1 MFYGLT
7 RADWNSPPIPLVRHP
22 YGPFLPIKCAPGG
35 RTCLPARG
43 EKHVKRAKTMADS
56 AVRVRIAPSP
66 TGEPH
71 VGTAYIALFNYL
83 FAKKHG
89 GTFILRI
96 EDTDATRST
105 PEFEQKVLDALKWCG
120 LEWSEGPDVGG
131 PYGPYRQ
138 SDRKDIYLDY
148 VRQIE
153 NNGHGFRCF
162 CTPERLEQMREGQRA
177 AGKQPKYDGHCLSL
191 TAEEV
196 TRRVDA
202 GEPHVVRMKIPTEG
216 SCKFTDGVY
225 GDVEIPWDSVDMQV
239 LLKADGMPTYHMA
252 NVVDDYLMKITH
264 VARGEEWLAS
274 VPKHILIYQY
284 LGLTPPVF
292 MHLSLMRNADKSKLS
307 KRKNPTSISY
317 YSALGYLP
325 EALMNFLGLFFI
337 QIAEGEELMTMAE
350 LAEKFD
356 PDNLSKSGAIFDIQ
370 KLDWLNGRWIRE
382 KLSDDEFLGRVLAW
396 ASENDRLKQGLK
408 LSQSRISK
416 LGELP
421 ALADFL
427 LKSDLGLEPAAFA
440 KIKSSP
446 EELVEIF
453 NTVQPD
459 LEKILEWNKETI
471 EAELRAIADRMGK
484 KLKVV
489 LAPLFVAVS
498 GSSRSLPLFDS
509 MELLGRSVVRQR
521 LKIAGQVA
529 ASMAGSGK

>member
-1 MFYGLT
+1 MTTSG
-7 RADWNSPPIPLVRHP
+7 
-22 YGPFLPIKCAPGG
+22 
-35 RTCLPARG
+35 
-43 EKHVKRAKTMADS
+43 
-56 AVRVRIAPSP
+56 VRVRIAPSP

-89 GTFILRI
+89 GEFILRI

-105 PEFEQKVLDALKWCG
+105 PEFETKVLDALKWCG
-120 LEWSEGPDVGG
+120 LKWSEGPDIGG

-138 SDRKDIYLDY
+138 SDRKDLYKPY
-148 VRQIE
+148 VEQIVT
-153 NNGHGFRCF
+153 NGHGFRCF
-162 CTPERLEQMREGQRA
+162 CTPERLEKMREAQRA
-177 AGKQPKYDGHCLSL
+177 AGLPPKYDGHCLNLS
-191 TAEEV
+191 AEEV
-196 TRRVDA
+196 TSRVAA

-216 SCKFTDGVY
+216 SCKFHDGVY
-225 GDVEIPWDSVDMQV
+225 GDVEIPWDAVDMQV

-252 NVVDDYLMKITH
+252 NVVDDHLMKITH

-284 LGLTPPVF
+284 LGWEPPVF

-317 YSALGYLP
+317 YTALGYIP

-337 QIAEGEELMTMAE
+337 QIAEGEELLSMDE
-350 LAEKFD
+350 LAAKFD
-356 PDNLSKSGAIFDIQ
+356 PENLSKAGAIFDIQ

-382 KLSDDEFLGRVLAW
+382 KLSEEEFQHRVLTW
-396 ASENDRLKQGLK
+396 AMENDRLKEGLK
-408 LSQSRISK
+408 LSQSRITK

-421 ALADFL
+421 DLAGFL
-427 LKSDLGLEPAAFA
+427 FKSDLNLDPSAFA
-440 KIKSSP
+440 KIKSTP
-446 EELVEIF
+446 EELLEIL

-459 LEKILEWNKETI
+459 LEKILEWNVETI

-484 KLKVV
+484 KLKVIV
-489 LAPLFVAVS
+489 APLFVAVS

-509 MELLGRSVVRQR
+509 MAILGRSVVRQR
-521 LKIAGQVA
+521 LKLAAQTVA
-529 ASMAGSGK
+529 TLVGPKN

>member
-1 MFYGLT
+1 MTTSG
-7 RADWNSPPIPLVRHP
+7 
-22 YGPFLPIKCAPGG
+22 
-35 RTCLPARG
+35 
-43 EKHVKRAKTMADS
+43 
-56 AVRVRIAPSP
+56 VRVRIAPSP

-89 GTFILRI
+89 GEFILRI

-105 PEFEQKVLDALKWCG
+105 PEFETKVLDALKWCG
-120 LEWSEGPDVGG
+120 LKWSEGPDVGG

-138 SDRKDIYLDY
+138 SDRKDIYKPFVEKIVDA
-148 VRQIE
+148 
-153 NNGHGFRCF
+153 GHGFRCF
-162 CTPERLEQMREGQRA
+162 CTPERLEKMREAQRA
-177 AGKQPKYDGHCLSL
+177 AGLPPKYDGHCLNLS
-191 TAEEV
+191 AEEV
-196 TRRVDA
+196 STRVAA

-216 SCKFTDGVY
+216 SCKFHDGVY
-225 GDVEIPWDSVDMQV
+225 GDVEIPWDAVDMQV

-252 NVVDDYLMKITH
+252 NVVDDHLMKITH

-274 VPKHILIYQY
+274 VPKHILIYRY
-284 LGLTPPVF
+284 LGLEPPVF

-317 YSALGYLP
+317 YTALGYIP

-337 QIAEGEELMTMAE
+337 QIAEGDELLTMDE

-356 PDNLSKSGAIFDIQ
+356 PENLSKAGAIFDIQ

-382 KLSDDEFLGRVLAW
+382 KLSEEEFQQRVLTW
-396 ASENDRLKQGLK
+396 AMENSRLQEGLK
-408 LSQSRISK
+408 LSQSRITK

-421 ALADFL
+421 DLAGFL
-427 LKSDLGLEPAAFA
+427 FKSDLNLDPAAFA
-440 KIKSSP
+440 RIKSTP
-446 EELVEIF
+446 EELLEIL

-459 LEKILEWNKETI
+459 LEKILEWNVETI

-484 KLKVV
+484 KLKVIV
-489 LAPLFVAVS
+489 APLFVAVS

-509 MELLGRSVVRQR
+509 MAILGRSVVRQR
-521 LKIAGQVA
+521 LKLAAQTVA
-529 ASMAGSGK
+529 TLVGPKN

>member
-1 MFYGLT
+1 MSTSGT
-7 RADWNSPPIPLVRHP
+7 AS
-22 YGPFLPIKCAPGG
+22 G
-35 RTCLPARG
+35 
-43 EKHVKRAKTMADS
+43 
-56 AVRVRIAPSP
+56 VRVRIAPSP

-83 FAKKHG
+83 FAKKNN

-120 LEWSEGPDVGG
+120 LEWSEGPDIGG

-138 SDRKDIYLDY
+138 SDRKDIYRPY
-148 VRQIE
+148 VDKIVA
-153 NNGHGFRCF
+153 NGHGFKCF
-162 CTPERLEQMREGQRA
+162 CTPERLEQMREAQRA
-177 AGKQPKYDGHCLSL
+177 AGKPPKYDGLCLHLS
-191 TAEEV
+191 AEEV
-196 TRRVDA
+196 TKRVDA

-216 SCKFTDGVY
+216 SCKFVDGVY
-225 GDVEIPWDSVDMQV
+225 GPVEIPWEAVDMQV

-252 NVVDDYLMKITH
+252 NVVDDHMMKITH

-284 LGLTPPVF
+284 LGLEPPVF
-292 MHLSLMRNADKSKLS
+292 MHLSLMRNHDKSKLS

-337 QIAEGEELMTMAE
+337 QIAEGEELLTMDQ

-356 PDNLSKSGAIFDIQ
+356 PENLSKAGAIFDIQ
-370 KLDWLNGRWIRE
+370 KLDWLNGRWLRE
-382 KLSDDEFLGRVLAW
+382 QLTEEEFAARVLNW
-396 ASENDRLKQGLK
+396 AMENNRIRDGLK

-421 ALADFL
+421 DLAGFL
-427 LKSDLGLEPAAFA
+427 LKSDLGLTPEVFA
-440 KIKSSP
+440 KVKSTP
-446 EELVEIF
+446 EEILEVL
-453 NTVQPD
+453 NQVQPD
-459 LEKILEWNKETI
+459 LEKMPEWTVESI
-471 EAELRAIADRMGK
+471 EAELRASADRLGK

-489 LAPLFVAVS
+489 VAPLFVAVS

-509 MELLGRSVVRQR
+509 MAILGRSVVRQR
-521 LKIAGQVA
+521 LKVA
-529 ASMAGSGK
+529 AQVVASMVGSGK

>member
-1 MFYGLT
+1 MSTSGT
-7 RADWNSPPIPLVRHP
+7 AS
-22 YGPFLPIKCAPGG
+22 G
-35 RTCLPARG
+35 
-43 EKHVKRAKTMADS
+43 
-56 AVRVRIAPSP
+56 VRVRIAPSP

-83 FAKKHG
+83 FAKKHN

-120 LEWSEGPDVGG
+120 LEWSEGPDIGG

-138 SDRKDIYLDY
+138 SDRKDIYRPY
-148 VRQIE
+148 VDKIVA
-153 NNGHGFRCF
+153 NGHGFKCF

-177 AGKQPKYDGHCLSL
+177 AGKPPKYDGLCLHLS
-191 TAEEV
+191 AEEV
-196 TRRVDA
+196 TTRVDA

-216 SCKFTDGVY
+216 SCKFVDGVY
-225 GDVEIPWDSVDMQV
+225 GPVEIPWDAVDMQV

-252 NVVDDYLMKITH
+252 NVVDDHMMKITH

-284 LGLTPPVF
+284 LGLEPPVF
-292 MHLSLMRNADKSKLS
+292 MHLSLMRNHDKSKLS

-337 QIAEGEELMTMAE
+337 QIAEGEELLTME
-350 LAEKFD
+350 QLAEKFD
-356 PDNLSKSGAIFDIQ
+356 PENLSKAGAIFDIQ
-370 KLDWLNGRWIRE
+370 KLDWLNGRWLRE
-382 KLSDDEFLGRVLAW
+382 KLTEEEFTARVLNW
-396 ASENDRLKQGLK
+396 AMENDRIRQGLK

-421 ALADFL
+421 DLAGFL
-427 LKSDLGLEPAAFA
+427 LKSDLGLTPEVFA
-440 KIKSSP
+440 KVKSTP
-446 EELVEIF
+446 EEILEVL
-453 NTVQPD
+453 NQVQPD
-459 LEKILEWNKETI
+459 LEKMPEWTVESI
-471 EAELRAIADRMGK
+471 EAELRASADRLGK

-489 LAPLFVAVS
+489 VAPLFVAVS

-509 MELLGRSVVRQR
+509 MAILGRSVVRQR
-521 LKIAGQVA
+521 LKVA
-529 ASMAGSGK
+529 AQVVASMVGSGK

>member
-1 MFYGLT
+1 
-7 RADWNSPPIPLVRHP
+7 VR
-22 YGPFLPIKCAPGG
+22 GIN
-35 RTCLPARG
+35 
-43 EKHVKRAKTMADS
+43 HVKTGHIMSTSGTAS
-56 AVRVRIAPSP
+56 GVRVRIAPSP

-83 FAKKHG
+83 FAKKHN

-120 LEWSEGPDVGG
+120 LEWSEGPDIGG

-138 SDRKDIYLDY
+138 SDRKDIYRPY
-148 VRQIE
+148 VDKIVA
-153 NNGHGFRCF
+153 NGHGFKCF

-177 AGKQPKYDGHCLSL
+177 AGKPPKYDGLCLHLS
-191 TAEEV
+191 AEEV
-196 TRRVDA
+196 TKRVDA

-216 SCKFTDGVY
+216 SCKFVDGVY
-225 GDVEIPWDSVDMQV
+225 GPVEIPWDAVDMQV

-252 NVVDDYLMKITH
+252 NVVDDHMMKITH

-284 LGLTPPVF
+284 LGLEPPVF
-292 MHLSLMRNADKSKLS
+292 MHLSLMRNHDKSKLS

-325 EALMNFLGLFFI
+325 EALMNFLGLFFV
-337 QIAEGEELMTMAE
+337 QIAEGEELLTME
-350 LAEKFD
+350 QLAQKFD
-356 PDNLSKSGAIFDIQ
+356 PENLSKAGAIFDIQ
-370 KLDWLNGRWIRE
+370 KLDWLNGRWLRE
-382 KLSDDEFLGRVLAW
+382 QLTEEEFTRRVLEW
-396 ASENDRLKQGLK
+396 AMENDRIRQGLK

-421 ALADFL
+421 DLAGFL
-427 LKSDLGLEPAAFA
+427 LKSDLGLTPEAFA
-440 KIKSSP
+440 KVKSTP
-446 EELVEIF
+446 EEILEVL
-453 NTVQPD
+453 NQVQPD
-459 LEKILEWNKETI
+459 LEKMPEWTVESI
-471 EAELRAIADRMGK
+471 EAELRASADKLGK

-489 LAPLFVAVS
+489 VAPLFVAVS

-509 MELLGRSVVRQR
+509 MAILGRSVVRQR
-521 LKIAGQVA
+521 LKVAAQVV

>member
-1 MFYGLT
+1 MSTSG
-7 RADWNSPPIPLVRHP
+7 
-22 YGPFLPIKCAPGG
+22 
-35 RTCLPARG
+35 
-43 EKHVKRAKTMADS
+43 
-56 AVRVRIAPSP
+56 VRVRIAPSP

-83 FAKKHG
+83 FAKKNN

-120 LEWSEGPDVGG
+120 LEWSEGPDIGG

-138 SDRKDIYLDY
+138 SDRKDIYRPY
-148 VRQIE
+148 VDKIVA
-153 NNGHGFRCF
+153 NGHGFKCF
-162 CTPERLEQMREGQRA
+162 CTPERLEQMREAQRA
-177 AGKQPKYDGHCLSL
+177 AGKPPKYDGLCLHLS
-191 TAEEV
+191 AEEV
-196 TRRVDA
+196 TKRVDA

-216 SCKFTDGVY
+216 SCKFVDGVY
-225 GDVEIPWDSVDMQV
+225 GPVEIPWEAVDMQV

-252 NVVDDYLMKITH
+252 NVVDDHLMKITH

-284 LGLTPPVF
+284 LGLEPPVF
-292 MHLSLMRNADKSKLS
+292 MHLSLMRNHDKSKLS

-337 QIAEGEELMTMAE
+337 QIAEGEELLTMDQ
-350 LAEKFD
+350 LAAKFD
-356 PDNLSKSGAIFDIQ
+356 PENLSKAGAIFDIQ
-370 KLDWLNGRWIRE
+370 KLDWLNGRWLREQLSEEEFTQRVLEWAMENNRIRE
-382 KLSDDEFLGRVLAW
+382 
-396 ASENDRLKQGLK
+396 GLK

-421 ALADFL
+421 DLAGFL
-427 LKSDLGLEPAAFA
+427 LKSDLGLTPEAFA
-440 KIKSSP
+440 KVKSTP
-446 EELVEIF
+446 EEILEVL
-453 NTVQPD
+453 NQVQPD
-459 LEKILEWNKETI
+459 LEKMPEWTVESI
-471 EAELRAIADRMGK
+471 EAELRASADRLGK

-489 LAPLFVAVS
+489 VAPLFVAVS

-509 MELLGRSVVRQR
+509 MAILGRSVVRQR
-521 LKIAGQVA
+521 LKVA
-529 ASMAGSGK
+529 AQVVASMVGSGK

>member
-1 MFYGLT
+1 MTTSG
-7 RADWNSPPIPLVRHP
+7 
-22 YGPFLPIKCAPGG
+22 
-35 RTCLPARG
+35 
-43 EKHVKRAKTMADS
+43 
-56 AVRVRIAPSP
+56 VRVRIAPSP

-83 FAKKHG
+83 FAQKHG
-89 GTFILRI
+89 GEFILRI

-105 PEFEQKVLDALKWCG
+105 PEFETKVLDALKWCG
-120 LEWSEGPDVGG
+120 LKWSEGPDVGG

-138 SDRKDIYLDY
+138 SDRKELYKPY
-148 VRQIE
+148 VEKIVDA
-153 NNGHGFRCF
+153 GHGFRCF
-162 CTPERLEQMREGQRA
+162 CTPERLEQMRAAQRA
-177 AGKQPKYDGHCLSL
+177 AGLPPKYDGHCLNLS
-191 TAEEV
+191 AEEV
-196 TRRVDA
+196 STRVAA

-216 SCKFTDGVY
+216 TCKFHDGVY
-225 GDVEIPWDSVDMQV
+225 GDVEIPWDAVDMQV

-252 NVVDDYLMKITH
+252 NVVDDHLMKITH

-284 LGLTPPVF
+284 LGWEAPVF

-317 YSALGYLP
+317 YTALGYIP

-337 QIAEGEELMTMAE
+337 QIAEGDELLTMEE

-356 PDNLSKSGAIFDIQ
+356 PENLSKAGAIFDIQ

-382 KLSDDEFLGRVLAW
+382 KLSEEEFQQRVLTW
-396 ASENDRLKQGLK
+396 AMENSRLQEGLK
-408 LSQSRISK
+408 LSQSRITK

-421 ALADFL
+421 DLAGFL
-427 LKSDLGLEPAAFA
+427 FKSDLNLDPSAFA
-440 KIKSSP
+440 RIKSTP
-446 EELVEIF
+446 EELLEIL

-459 LEKILEWNKETI
+459 LEKILEWNVETI

-484 KLKVV
+484 KLKVIV
-489 LAPLFVAVS
+489 APLFVAVS

-509 MELLGRSVVRQR
+509 MAILGRSVVRQR
-521 LKIAGQVA
+521 LKLAAQTVA
-529 ASMAGSGK
+529 TLVGPKN

>member
-1 MFYGLT
+1 MSTSGT
-7 RADWNSPPIPLVRHP
+7 AS
-22 YGPFLPIKCAPGG
+22 G
-35 RTCLPARG
+35 
-43 EKHVKRAKTMADS
+43 
-56 AVRVRIAPSP
+56 VRVRIAPSP

-83 FAKKHG
+83 FAKKNN

-120 LEWSEGPDVGG
+120 LEWSEGPDIGG

-138 SDRKDIYLDY
+138 SDRKDIYRPY
-148 VRQIE
+148 VDKIVA
-153 NNGHGFRCF
+153 NGHGFKCF
-162 CTPERLEQMREGQRA
+162 CTPERLEQMREAQRA
-177 AGKQPKYDGHCLSL
+177 AGKPPKYDGLCLHL

-196 TRRVDA
+196 TKRVDA

-216 SCKFTDGVY
+216 SCKFVDGVY
-225 GDVEIPWDSVDMQV
+225 GPVEIPWEAVDMQV

-252 NVVDDYLMKITH
+252 NVVDDHLMKITH

-284 LGLTPPVF
+284 LGLEPPVF
-292 MHLSLMRNADKSKLS
+292 MHLSLMRNHDKSKLS

-337 QIAEGEELMTMAE
+337 QIAEGEELLTME
-350 LAEKFD
+350 QLAEKFD
-356 PDNLSKSGAIFDIQ
+356 PENLSKAGAIFDIQ
-370 KLDWLNGRWIRE
+370 KLDWLNGRWLRE
-382 KLSDDEFLGRVLAW
+382 QLTEEQFTQRVLEW
-396 ASENDRLKQGLK
+396 AMENDRVRQGLK

-421 ALADFL
+421 DLAGFL
-427 LKSDLGLEPAAFA
+427 LKSDLGLTPEAFA
-440 KIKSSP
+440 KVKSTP
-446 EELVEIF
+446 EEILDVL
-453 NTVQPD
+453 NQVQPD
-459 LEKILEWNKETI
+459 LEKMPEWTVESI
-471 EAELRAIADRMGK
+471 EAELRASADRLGK

-489 LAPLFVAVS
+489 VAPLFVAVS

-509 MELLGRSVVRQR
+509 MAILGRSVVRQR
-521 LKIAGQVA
+521 LKVA
-529 ASMAGSGK
+529 AQVVASMVGSGK

>member
-1 MFYGLT
+1 
-7 RADWNSPPIPLVRHP
+7 
-22 YGPFLPIKCAPGG
+22 
-35 RTCLPARG
+35 
-43 EKHVKRAKTMADS
+43 MADS

-153 NNGHGFRCF
+153 KNGHGFRCF
-162 CTPERLEQMREGQRA
+162 CTPERLEQMREAQRA
-177 AGKQPKYDGHCLSL
+177 AGKQPKYDGHCLTLS
-191 TAEEV
+191 AEEV
-196 TRRVDA
+196 TSRVDA

-521 LKIAGQVA
+521 LKVAGQVA

>member
-1 MFYGLT
+1 MTTSG
-7 RADWNSPPIPLVRHP
+7 
-22 YGPFLPIKCAPGG
+22 
-35 RTCLPARG
+35 
-43 EKHVKRAKTMADS
+43 
-56 AVRVRIAPSP
+56 VRVRIAPSP

-89 GTFILRI
+89 GTFVLRI

-138 SDRKDIYLDY
+138 SDRKDIYRPY
-148 VRQIE
+148 VDQIVA
-153 NNGHGFRCF
+153 NGHGFKCF
-162 CTPERLEQMREGQRA
+162 CTPERLTEMREAQRA
-177 AGKQPKYDGHCLSL
+177 AGKPPKYDGLCLNL

-196 TRRVDA
+196 TRRVEA
-202 GEPHVVRMKIPTEG
+202 GEPHVVRMKIPAEG

-225 GDVEIPWDSVDMQV
+225 GDVEIPWDAVDMQV

-252 NVVDDYLMKITH
+252 NVVDDHLMKITH

-274 VPKHILIYQY
+274 VPKHILIYRY
-284 LGLTPPVF
+284 LGLEPPVF

-317 YSALGYLP
+317 YSALGYIP

-337 QIAEGEELMTMAE
+337 QIAEGEELLTMDQ

-356 PDNLSKSGAIFDIQ
+356 PENLSKAGAIFDIQ

-382 KLSDDEFLGRVLAW
+382 QLSEDEFAVRVLAW
-396 ASENDRLKQGLK
+396 ANENDRLKQGLK

-421 ALADFL
+421 DLAGFL
-427 LKSDLGLEPAAFA
+427 LKSDLGLTPDAFA
-440 KIKSSP
+440 KVKSSP
-446 EELVEIF
+446 EEILEIL

-459 LEKILEWNKETI
+459 LEKILEWTTETI
-471 EAELRAIADRMGK
+471 EAELRAIAERMDK
-484 KLKVV
+484 KLKVIV
-489 LAPLFVAVS
+489 APLFVAVS

-509 MELLGRSVVRQR
+509 MAILGRSVVRQR
-521 LKIAGQVA
+521 LKVA
-529 ASMAGSGK
+529 AQVVASMVGSGK

>member
-1 MFYGLT
+1 M
-7 RADWNSPPIPLVRHP
+7 
-22 YGPFLPIKCAPGG
+22 
-35 RTCLPARG
+35 RG
-43 EKHVKRAKTMADS
+43 INHVKTGHIMSTSGTAS
-56 AVRVRIAPSP
+56 GVRVRIAPSP

-83 FAKKHG
+83 FAKKHN

-120 LEWSEGPDVGG
+120 LEWSEGPDIGG

-138 SDRKDIYLDY
+138 SDRKDIYRPY
-148 VRQIE
+148 VDKIVA
-153 NNGHGFRCF
+153 NGHGFKCF

-177 AGKQPKYDGHCLSL
+177 AGKPPKYDGLCLHLS
-191 TAEEV
+191 AEEV
-196 TRRVDA
+196 TKRVDA

-216 SCKFTDGVY
+216 SCKFVDGVY
-225 GDVEIPWDSVDMQV
+225 GPVEIPWDAVDMQV

-252 NVVDDYLMKITH
+252 NVVDDHMMKITH

-284 LGLTPPVF
+284 LGLEPPVF
-292 MHLSLMRNADKSKLS
+292 MHLSLMRNHDKSKLS

-325 EALMNFLGLFFI
+325 EALMNFLGLFFV
-337 QIAEGEELMTMAE
+337 QIAEGEELLTME
-350 LAEKFD
+350 QLAQKFD
-356 PDNLSKSGAIFDIQ
+356 PENLSKAGAIFDIQ
-370 KLDWLNGRWIRE
+370 KLDWLNGRWLRE
-382 KLSDDEFLGRVLAW
+382 QLTEEEFTRRVLEW
-396 ASENDRLKQGLK
+396 AMENDRIRQGLK

-421 ALADFL
+421 DLAGFL
-427 LKSDLGLEPAAFA
+427 LKSDLGLTPEAFA
-440 KIKSSP
+440 KVKSTP
-446 EELVEIF
+446 EEILEVL
-453 NTVQPD
+453 NQVQPD
-459 LEKILEWNKETI
+459 LEKMPEWTVESI
-471 EAELRAIADRMGK
+471 EAELRASADRLGK

-489 LAPLFVAVS
+489 VAPLFVAVS

-509 MELLGRSVVRQR
+509 MAILGRSVVRQR
-521 LKIAGQVA
+521 LKVAAQVV

>member
-1 MFYGLT
+1 MTTSG
-7 RADWNSPPIPLVRHP
+7 
-22 YGPFLPIKCAPGG
+22 
-35 RTCLPARG
+35 
-43 EKHVKRAKTMADS
+43 
-56 AVRVRIAPSP
+56 VRVRIAPSP

-89 GTFILRI
+89 GEFILRI

-105 PEFEQKVLDALKWCG
+105 PEFETKVLDALKWCG
-120 LEWSEGPDVGG
+120 LKWSEGPDIGG

-138 SDRKDIYLDY
+138 SDRKDLYKPY
-148 VRQIE
+148 VEKIVDA
-153 NNGHGFRCF
+153 GHGFRCF
-162 CTPERLEQMREGQRA
+162 CTPERLEQMRAAQRA
-177 AGKQPKYDGHCLSL
+177 AGLPPKYDGHCLNLS
-191 TAEEV
+191 AEEV
-196 TRRVDA
+196 SSRVAA

-216 SCKFTDGVY
+216 SCKFHDGVY
-225 GDVEIPWDSVDMQV
+225 GDVEIPWDAVDMQV

-252 NVVDDYLMKITH
+252 NVVDDHLMKITH

-274 VPKHILIYQY
+274 VPKHILIYRY
-284 LGLTPPVF
+284 LGLEPPVF

-317 YSALGYLP
+317 YTALGYIP
-325 EALMNFLGLFFI
+325 EALMNFLGLFFV
-337 QIAEGEELMTMAE
+337 QIAEGDELLTMDE

-356 PDNLSKSGAIFDIQ
+356 PENLSKAGAIFDIQ

-382 KLSDDEFLGRVLAW
+382 KLSEEEFQQRVLTW
-396 ASENDRLKQGLK
+396 AMENSRLQEGLK

-421 ALADFL
+421 DLTGFL
-427 LKSDLGLEPAAFA
+427 FKSDLNLDPAAFA
-440 KIKSSP
+440 RIKSTP
-446 EELVEIF
+446 EELLEIL

-459 LEKILEWNKETI
+459 LEKILEWNVETI

-484 KLKVV
+484 KLKVIV
-489 LAPLFVAVS
+489 APLFVAIS

-509 MELLGRSVVRQR
+509 MAILGRSVVRQR
-521 LKIAGQVA
+521 LKLAAQTVA
-529 ASMAGSGK
+529 TLVGPKN

>member
-1 MFYGLT
+1 MSTSGT
-7 RADWNSPPIPLVRHP
+7 AS
-22 YGPFLPIKCAPGG
+22 G
-35 RTCLPARG
+35 
-43 EKHVKRAKTMADS
+43 
-56 AVRVRIAPSP
+56 VRVRIAPSP

-83 FAKKHG
+83 FAKKHN

-120 LEWSEGPDVGG
+120 LEWSEGPDIGG

-138 SDRKDIYLDY
+138 SDRKDMYRPY
-148 VRQIE
+148 VDKIVA
-153 NNGHGFRCF
+153 NGHGFNCF
-162 CTPERLEQMREGQRA
+162 CTPERLTEMREAQRA
-177 AGKQPKYDGHCLSL
+177 SGKPPKYDGLCLHLS
-191 TAEEV
+191 AEEV
-196 TRRVDA
+196 TKRVDA

-216 SCKFTDGVY
+216 SCKFVDGVY
-225 GDVEIPWDSVDMQV
+225 GPVEIPWDAVDMQV

-252 NVVDDYLMKITH
+252 NVVDDHLMKITH

-284 LGLTPPVF
+284 LGLEPPVF
-292 MHLSLMRNADKSKLS
+292 MHLSLMRNHDKSKLS

-337 QIAEGEELMTMAE
+337 QIAEGEELLTMDQ

-356 PDNLSKSGAIFDIQ
+356 PENLSKAGAIFDIQ
-370 KLDWLNGRWIRE
+370 KLDWLNGRWLRE
-382 KLSDDEFLGRVLAW
+382 QLTEEEFTARVLTW
-396 ASENDRLKQGLK
+396 AMENDRIRQGLK

-421 ALADFL
+421 DLTGFL
-427 LKSDLGLEPAAFA
+427 LKSDLGLTPEAFA
-440 KIKSSP
+440 KVKSTP
-446 EELVEIF
+446 EEILEVL
-453 NTVQPD
+453 NQVQPD
-459 LEKILEWNKETI
+459 LEKMPEWTVESI
-471 EAELRAIADRMGK
+471 EAELRLSADRLGK

-489 LAPLFVAVS
+489 VAPLFVAVS

-509 MELLGRSVVRQR
+509 MAILGRSVVRQR
-521 LKIAGQVA
+521 LKVA
-529 ASMAGSGK
+529 AQVVASMVGSGK

>member
-1 MFYGLT
+1 MST
-7 RADWNSPPIPLVRHP
+7 
-22 YGPFLPIKCAPGG
+22 
-35 RTCLPARG
+35 
-43 EKHVKRAKTMADS
+43 S
-56 AVRVRIAPSP
+56 ASSVRVRIAPSP

-83 FAKKHG
+83 FAKKNN

-120 LEWSEGPDVGG
+120 LEWSEGPDIGG

-138 SDRKDIYLDY
+138 SDRKDIYRPY
-148 VRQIE
+148 VDKIVA
-153 NNGHGFRCF
+153 NGHGFKCF
-162 CTPERLEQMREGQRA
+162 CTPERLEQMREAQRA
-177 AGKQPKYDGHCLSL
+177 AGKQPKYDGLCLHL
-191 TAEEV
+191 AAEEV
-196 TRRVDA
+196 TKRVEA

-216 SCKFTDGVY
+216 SCKFVDGVY
-225 GDVEIPWDSVDMQV
+225 GPVEIPWEAVDMQV

-252 NVVDDYLMKITH
+252 NVVDDHMMKITH

-284 LGLTPPVF
+284 LGLEPPVF
-292 MHLSLMRNADKSKLS
+292 MHLSLMRNHDKSKLS

-337 QIAEGEELMTMAE
+337 QIAEGEELLTMDQ

-356 PDNLSKSGAIFDIQ
+356 PENLSKAGAIFDIQ
-370 KLDWLNGRWIRE
+370 KLDWLNGRWLRE
-382 KLSDDEFLGRVLAW
+382 QLSEEEFTQRVLAW
-396 ASENDRLKQGLK
+396 AMENDRVRQGLK

-421 ALADFL
+421 DLAGFL
-427 LKSDLGLEPAAFA
+427 LKSDLGLTPDAFA
-440 KIKSSP
+440 KVKSSP
-446 EELVEIF
+446 EEILEVL
-453 NTVQPD
+453 NQVQPD
-459 LEKILEWNKETI
+459 LEKMPEWTVESI
-471 EAELRAIADRMGK
+471 EAELRASADRLGK

-489 LAPLFVAVS
+489 VAPLFVAVS

-509 MELLGRSVVRQR
+509 MAILGRSVVRQR
-521 LKIAGQVA
+521 LKVA
-529 ASMAGSGK
+529 AQVVASMVGSGK

>member
-1 MFYGLT
+1 MST
-7 RADWNSPPIPLVRHP
+7 
-22 YGPFLPIKCAPGG
+22 
-35 RTCLPARG
+35 
-43 EKHVKRAKTMADS
+43 S
-56 AVRVRIAPSP
+56 ATASGVRVRIAPSP

-83 FAKKHG
+83 FAKKHN

-120 LEWSEGPDVGG
+120 LEWSEGPDIGG

-138 SDRKDIYLDY
+138 SDRKDMYRPY
-148 VRQIE
+148 VDKIVA
-153 NNGHGFRCF
+153 NGHGFKCF
-162 CTPERLEQMREGQRA
+162 CTPERLAEMREAQRA
-177 AGKQPKYDGHCLSL
+177 AGKPPKYDGLCLHIS
-191 TAEEV
+191 AEEV

-216 SCKFTDGVY
+216 SCKFVDGVY
-225 GDVEIPWDSVDMQV
+225 GPVEIPWDAVDMQV

-252 NVVDDYLMKITH
+252 NVVDDHLMKITH

-284 LGLTPPVF
+284 LGLEPPIF
-292 MHLSLMRNADKSKLS
+292 MHLSLMRNHDKSKLS

-337 QIAEGEELMTMAE
+337 QIAEGEELLTME
-350 LAEKFD
+350 QLAEKFD
-356 PDNLSKSGAIFDIQ
+356 PENLSKAGAIFDIQ
-370 KLDWLNGRWIRE
+370 KLDWLNGRWLRE
-382 KLSDDEFLGRVLAW
+382 QLTEEEFTARVLNW
-396 ASENDRLKQGLK
+396 AMENDRIRQGLK

-421 ALADFL
+421 DLTGFL
-427 LKSDLGLEPAAFA
+427 LKSDLGLTPEAFA
-440 KIKSSP
+440 KVKSTP
-446 EELVEIF
+446 EEILEVL
-453 NTVQPD
+453 NQVQPD
-459 LEKILEWNKETI
+459 LEKMPEWTVESI
-471 EAELRAIADRMGK
+471 EAELRASADRLGK

-489 LAPLFVAVS
+489 VAPLFVAVS

-509 MELLGRSVVRQR
+509 MAILGRSVVRQR
-521 LKIAGQVA
+521 LKIASQVV
-529 ASMAGSGK
+529 ASMVGSGK